1 MTTDIASD
9 QWNASSTFK
18 RTNMPV
24 WALELILYLGKHA
37 LEYAQKNWTGE
48 RKDVI
53 LELAPGT
60 PCTVDCRKT

>member
-1 MTTDIASD
+1 
-9 QWNASSTFK
+9 
-18 RTNMPV
+18 MPL

-53 LELAPGT
+53 IELAPGT